1 MLFGEYMCM
10 LIIKAVYLP
19 NDYSS
24 LFKSTKDPYL
34 DISSIWEIRAC
45 SDDNYMLQQYVWKC
59 SQLPSVS
66 VYNN

>member
-1 MLFGEYMCM
+1 MLFGEYICM

-34 DISSIWEIRAC
+34 DISSI
-45 SDDNYMLQQYVWKC
+45 
-59 SQLPSVS
+59 
-66 VYNN
+66 